1 ACDFDDLLL
10 RPVELLKNHP
20 DAREA
25 MWRRWHYLM
34 VDEYQDTNGAQL
46 ELARLLAG
54 PRRNLCVV
62 GDDDQSIYA
71 WRGADLRNILDFEAH
86 FGSVKVVV
94 LEENYRST
102 QRILDAANSV
112 IANNSARREK
122 TMRTGNG
129 PGPKIDY
136 WELDRSE
143 GRGAE
148 ENEAAMVAREIG
160 IRRFHER
167 LRWNDF

>member
-1 ACDFDDLLL
+1 
-10 RPVELLKNHP
+10 
-20 DAREA
+20 
-25 MWRRWHYLM
+25 
-34 VDEYQDTNGAQL
+34 
-46 ELARLLAG
+46 
-54 PRRNLCVV
+54 
-62 GDDDQSIYA
+62 DDDQSIYA

-136 WELDRSE
+136 WELDRSD
-143 GRGAE
+143 GRAGNWYSAVSR
-148 ENEAAMVAREIG
+148 AIAM
-160 IRRFHER
+160 ER
-167 LRWNDF
+167 LRRALQSQLSGAADRGCAPGGEHPLPRDRRHLLLRAEGDRGRRRLHAFPDQPARRPGASSDHQLP